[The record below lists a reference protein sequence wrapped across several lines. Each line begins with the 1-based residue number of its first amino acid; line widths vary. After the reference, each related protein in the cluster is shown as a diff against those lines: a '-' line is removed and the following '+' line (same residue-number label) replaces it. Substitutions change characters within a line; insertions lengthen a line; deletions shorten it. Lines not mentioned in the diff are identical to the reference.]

1 MELTPYV
8 ASVRRG
14 VQDSAALADDHT
26 RQVAERLGAGV
37 EAATRLALL
46 SALADAASEISV
58 ELAPGSVDLRMQ
70 GAEPTFV
77 VTLPTPAPHD
87 VTVLQ
92 PEDPTV
98 VDPLAADA
106 DADEQQARVSLR
118 LPQSVKEKVDEY
130 ADAEGVSTNTWLLH
144 RVLEALADR
153 TRAGRGRGQ
162 GWGLNIGHDGV
173 RLNVPPSV
181 PVPPPPFRPGFPL
194 AEHDPRPGRGRP
206 EGDRSDRGRRG
217 DGPRDGGSGTVQGW
231 VR

>member
-8 ASVRRG
+8 DAVRRG
-14 VQDSAALADDHT
+14 VQDAAVLADDHT

-37 EAATRLALL
+37 RSAARLALIE
-46 SALADAASEISV
+46 ALADAASEISV

-77 VTLPTPAPHD
+77 VSLPPAPAAD

-92 PEDPTV
+92 PGAEPTP
-98 VDPLAADA
+98 VDPSAADG
-106 DADEQQARVSLR
+106 DEQQARVSLR
-118 LPQSVKEKVDEY
+118 LPQSVKDKVDEH

-153 TRAGRGRGQ
+153 TGGGRPRGQ
-162 GWGLNIGHDGV
+162 GWGINIGHDGV

-181 PVPPPPFRPGFPL
+181 PVPPPPFRGFPG
-194 AEHDPRPGRGRP
+194 AEEEARGDREGSGAGRPPLPGRR
-206 EGDRSDRGRRG
+206 
-217 DGPRDGGSGTVQGW
+217 GPRDGGSGPVQGW